1 MVTKKT
7 RSAQFNHF
15 QSFWGCFVLAAF
27 LISIFVEERNLPQV
41 PGRQRWSDSQ
51 YLCLC
56 IFVCC
61 HIKLAM
67 LDRIARLLLTAPIF
81 HSFAVQ
87 WQMVKV
93 DFRKST
99 STIEIIPNM
108 KKNPKMETV
117 SKKWNEDN
125 PKNENNLKM
134 KKTSKKKITLEMKML
149 ILLMGKV

>member
-1 MVTKKT
+1 
-7 RSAQFNHF
+7 
-15 QSFWGCFVLAAF
+15 
-27 LISIFVEERNLPQV
+27 
-41 PGRQRWSDSQ
+41 
-51 YLCLC
+51 
-56 IFVCC
+56 
-61 HIKLAM
+61 M

-117 SKKWNEDN
+117 SKKTKKRRQ
-125 PKNENNLKM
+125 PLKM
-134 KKTSKKKITLEMKML
+134 KITLKMKML

>member
-1 MVTKKT
+1 
-7 RSAQFNHF
+7 
-15 QSFWGCFVLAAF
+15 
-27 LISIFVEERNLPQV
+27 
-41 PGRQRWSDSQ
+41 
-51 YLCLC
+51 
-56 IFVCC
+56 
-61 HIKLAM
+61 M

-117 SKKWNEDN
+117 SKKTKNEDN
-125 PKNENNLKM
+125 PKNENNLKNEDAN
-134 KKTSKKKITLEMKML
+134 SFD
-149 ILLMGKV
+149 G